1 MFDKQRFINNL
12 SIMIQYGWE
21 PEIDIACKDGKT
33 RGIVAYSNWI
43 DIFDEDNNFVKSV
56 GTIDKLF
63 EIIPAESIVSAVDGF
78 GLDYSED
85 LSAKMLI
92 QDGKL
97 YLKT

>member
-21 PEIDIACKDGKT
+21 SEIDIACKDGKT
-33 RGIVAYSNWI
+33 RGIVAYSDWI

-56 GTIDKLF
+56 GTIDDLF

-92 QDGKL
+92 HDGKL